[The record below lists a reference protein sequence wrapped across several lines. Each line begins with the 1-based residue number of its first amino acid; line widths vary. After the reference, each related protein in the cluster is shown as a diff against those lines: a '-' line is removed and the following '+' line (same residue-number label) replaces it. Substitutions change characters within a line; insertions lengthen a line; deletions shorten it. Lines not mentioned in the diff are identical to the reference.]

1 MLGQYKAEPGE
12 KTNVKE
18 NNKHIAKGK
27 EKGCNKILCKGKFF
41 FLLLAKT
48 SYRIAL
54 INIISEYPQHDTSQQ
69 LKWRLVCFHKVYY
82 HTHAKTGK
90 YGIYDIGQGST
101 QTGYQSMQSP
111 FVQGPLHA

>member
-1 MLGQYKAEPGE
+1 MFGQYKSEPGE
-12 KTNVKE
+12 KAYIKE
-18 NNKHIAKGK
+18 DYKYIAKGK

-41 FLLLAKT
+41 LLLLAKT

-54 INIISEYPQHDTSQQ
+54 INIISEHPQHDTPQK
-69 LKWRLVCFHKVYY
+69 LKWCLVCFHKVYY